1 MANDTVRIGTDDDLD
16 NMMQAMMKKEMLMKI
31 ESKISNGDK
40 DILNAIKMMISED
53 DNPKDS
59 F

>member
-1 MANDTVRIGTDDDLD
+1 MPNEVSKNNQDDDLD

-31 ESKISNGDK
+31 ESKITNGDK
-40 DILNAIKMMISED
+40 DIINAIKLMVAED
-53 DNPKDS
+53 ETPKDT

>member
-1 MANDTVRIGTDDDLD
+1 MANDTIRIGTDDDLD

-31 ESKISNGDK
+31 ESKIKNGDK
-40 DILNAIKMMISED
+40 DISNAIKMMIAED
-53 DNPKDS
+53 ESPKDT

>member
-1 MANDTVRIGTDDDLD
+1 MSNDTIRIGNDDDLD
-16 NMMQAMMKKEMLMKI
+16 SMMQAMMKKEMLMKI

-40 DILNAIKMMISED
+40 DILNAIKMMIAED
-53 DNPKDS
+53 ESPKDS

>member
-1 MANDTVRIGTDDDLD
+1 MANETVRIGTDDDLD
-16 NMMQAMMKKEMLMKI
+16 SMMQAMMKKEMLMKI

-40 DILNAIKMMISED
+40 DILNAIKMMIAED
-53 DNPKDS
+53 ENPKDS

>member
-1 MANDTVRIGTDDDLD
+1 MPNEVSKNNQDDDLD

-31 ESKISNGDK
+31 ESKITNGDK
-40 DILNAIKMMISED
+40 DIINAIKLMVAED
-53 DNPKDS
+53 ETPKDS